1 MKTKSRVPKFIA
13 VNRDRFLKAQEIE
26 NKVKTISKVLNYRDL
41 LYLSQAVATE
51 DPRYVKRMSNSGRK
65 AYSLVKEVILSPENK
80 GQKATRVGVQSDS
93 QLRSSMRRAKSIR
106 IINKAIERKEKE
118 ITKDVDEETVAR
130 IIEELYE

>member
-1 MKTKSRVPKFIA
+1 MR
-13 VNRDRFLKAQEIE
+13 L
-26 NKVKTISKVLNYRDL
+26 LNYRDL

-51 DPRYVKRMSNSGRK
+51 DPRYVQRMSNSGRK

-80 GQKATRVGVQSDS
+80 GQKATQVGVQSDS

-130 IIEELYE
+130 IIEGLYE